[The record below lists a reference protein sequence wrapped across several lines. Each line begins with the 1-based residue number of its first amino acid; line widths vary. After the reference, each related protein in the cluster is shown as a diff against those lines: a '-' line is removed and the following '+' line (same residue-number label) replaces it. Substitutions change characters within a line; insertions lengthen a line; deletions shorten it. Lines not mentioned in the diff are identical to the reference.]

1 MLAVS
6 STENTGDPRPQ
17 ADAAEETSPE
27 PPQQGAAGDASTGAE
42 AAADSSG
49 TGPVTS
55 SAVTSDAGTAAAPD
69 PADTTLAD
77 PTPTDPTPT
86 DPTPTDPT
94 SDTTGG
100 TADVS
105 TSASN
110 AIGTTGEA
118 TSAGDA
124 TAPTGEAT
132 TPVGNPL
139 GATGDATAPAN
150 EPTGV
155 TGAATGAD
163 PGEAGSQS
171 PAEAAPPA
179 GEAPEP
185 LPAPAGENPAS
196 SAPAAPAAQPAVPH
210 APVPHAPV
218 PHPPVPHP
226 PGHGPSPAGGPA
238 PDATVEAP
246 PAEPASDPTQ
256 WGRVDEEGTV
266 YVRTAVGERAVG
278 SWQAGEPAAGL
289 AHYGRRFDDLAT
301 EVALLEARLGAHTG
315 NPNEIRSKAQQ
326 LADTIPTATA
336 VGDLDNLAARARA
349 MVSMADTAVAAN
361 RAEKAAARA
370 EQVQR
375 KEALAAE
382 AEQIAAES
390 TQWKAAGDRLKAIV
404 EEWKTIKGI
413 DRKTDDAL
421 WQRFAAARDAFGRR
435 RGAHFASLDAQ
446 RAESR
451 AAKTEL
457 IEEAERLSRSTEWGP
472 TSAAMRTLMD
482 RWKAVPRTG
491 RDTDDDLWKRFRAA
505 QDVFFA
511 ARTANDQQRS
521 NEELSNQRQ
530 KEELLAEAEKIEPK
544 DLRSAQNA
552 LRKIQERYDAIGHVP
567 RGVMRELEDR
577 MRAVEDKI
585 RGAADS
591 SRPRVEPENPLL
603 TSMRE
608 AVSKAEEQLAKAEAS
623 GNAGRVSEAR
633 ANLATRREWLAEAE
647 KSSSRR

>member
-1 MLAVS
+1 V
-6 STENTGDPRPQ
+6 P
-17 ADAAEETSPE
+17 
-27 PPQQGAAGDASTGAE
+27 
-42 AAADSSG
+42 
-49 TGPVTS
+49 
-55 SAVTSDAGTAAAPD
+55 
-69 PADTTLAD
+69 
-77 PTPTDPTPT
+77 
-86 DPTPTDPT
+86 
-94 SDTTGG
+94 
-100 TADVS
+100 
-105 TSASN
+105 
-110 AIGTTGEA
+110 
-118 TSAGDA
+118 
-124 TAPTGEAT
+124 
-132 TPVGNPL
+132 
-139 GATGDATAPAN
+139 
-150 EPTGV
+150 
-155 TGAATGAD
+155 
-163 PGEAGSQS
+163 S
-171 PAEAAPPA
+171 PA
-179 GEAPEP
+179 
-185 LPAPAGENPAS
+185 
-196 SAPAAPAAQPAVPH
+196 AVPH
-210 APVPHAPV
+210 AVPHAV
-218 PHPPVPHP
+218 PAPPVHAPGTGTPSTASAPAEP
-226 PGHGPSPAGGPA
+226 PAA
-238 PDATVEAP
+238 
-246 PAEPASDPTQ
+246 AEPASEPTL

-266 YVRTAVGERAVG
+266 YVRIAGGERAVG
-278 SWQAGEPAAGL
+278 SWQAGEPAEGL

-301 EVALLEARLGAHTG
+301 EVALLEARLAAHTG
-315 NPNEIRSKAQQ
+315 NPNEIRAKAQA

-336 VGDLDNLAARARA
+336 VGDLDGLSARARA

-370 EQVQR
+370 VQVQR
-375 KEALAAE
+375 KEALAVE

-413 DRKTDDAL
+413 DRKTDDGL

-511 ARTANDQQRS
+511 ARTANDQARS
-521 NEELSNQRQ
+521 SEELANQQQ
-530 KEELLAEAEKIEPK
+530 KEELLAEAEKIDPTK

-552 LRKIQERYDAIGHVP
+552 LRKIQDRYDAIGHVP

-577 MRAVEDKI
+577 MRAVEEKV

-591 SRPRVEPENPLL
+591 TRIRVEPENPLL
-603 TSMRE
+603 TSMRA
-608 AVSKAEEQLAKAEAS
+608 AVTKAEEQLAKAEAS
-623 GNAGRVSEAR
+623 GDAKRVSDAQ

-647 KSSSRR
+647 KAAVRR